1 MKHVRSLQSE
11 PGLLS
16 NYRRLPQSGA
26 NRAAKHATEVWKQFK
41 KRVPEAYQELRDS
54 LARQQQGLCMYCES
68 LLIEPTSGMLIQ
80 GSCLV
85 EHVLP
90 KSGAA
95 GRVLDWQN
103 LALSCWVRYASKQN
117 KTCADPKLHHDLPAG
132 CDPRQLPVVP
142 GLLEVNS
149 EGLLRPNVQHC
160 EAIGLQCQDLE
171 DTISLLNLNAEPLRK
186 KRQIARDM
194 LRQSYTDLLR
204 ALLQSGADVA
214 AITQAQ
220 RAFIASRLQPAN
232 GFLKP
237 FWTAERC
244 GLGALAETWIR
255 ENAGL
260 FQ

>member
-11 PGLLS
+11 PGLLGE
-16 NYRRLPQSGA
+16 YRGLPQSGA
-26 NRAAKHATEVWKQFK
+26 NRDARYATEVWKRFK
-41 KRVPEAYQELRDS
+41 TRNPDAYKELRDS
-54 LARQQQGLCMYCES
+54 LASQQQGLCMYCER
-68 LLIEPTSGMLIQ
+68 LLVEPMSGTLIQ
-80 GSCLV
+80 DSYLI

-95 GRVLDWQN
+95 GRVLDWRN
-103 LALSCWVRYASKQN
+103 HALSCWIRYASKQI
-117 KTCADPKLHHDLPAG
+117 KTCADRKWHHDLPPR
-132 CDPRQLPVVP
+132 CDPRQLPLIP
-142 GLLEVNS
+142 GLLEVSS
-149 EGLLRPNVQHC
+149 EGLLRPNAQHC
-160 EAIGLQCQDLE
+160 DAFGLQCQDLE

-204 ALLQSGADVA
+204 ALLESGADVA

-220 RAFIASRLQPAN
+220 RDFIASRLQPAN

-255 ENAGL
+255 ENASL

>member
-1 MKHVRSLQSE
+1 MKHVRSLQGE
-11 PGLLS
+11 PDLLGD
-16 NYRRLPQSGA
+16 YRRLPQSGA
-26 NRAAKHATEVWKQFK
+26 NRAAKHATKVWKRFK
-41 KRVPEAYQELRDS
+41 RQAPDAYQELRNS
-54 LARQQQGLCMYCES
+54 LASRQQGLCMYCES
-68 LLIEPTSGMLIQ
+68 LLIEPTSGALIQ
-80 GSCLV
+80 DSYLV

-103 LALSCWVRYASKQN
+103 LALSCWVRHAPRQD
-117 KTCADPKLHHDLPAG
+117 KTCGDAKEHVNLPAQ

-186 KRQIARDM
+186 KRQTTRDT
-194 LRQSYTDLLR
+194 LRQGDTNLLR
-204 ALLQSGADVA
+204 ALLESGVDVTT
-214 AITQAQ
+214 ITQAR

-232 GFLKP
+232 GILKP

-244 GLGALAETWIR
+244 ELGALAETWIR
-255 ENAGL
+255 ENADL